1 MKKRKFAAGGY
12 LPNYGDEQPQ
22 NPFGPSVINPTGQ
35 DMGLPSMGNPYDPY
49 EQGYRHG
56 GKVKMAKKKM
66 AVGGPIMRGNAPIR
80 PDLGLKRTPVG
91 GRVEPTPQQEA
102 MAAKNKGAFESLMG
116 AKSQFGSG
124 VAGAKSPERLH
135 YEKYLAEERRR
146 MQGTSGA
153 YSPLKYDPKATYRG
167 YTRPTG
173 MADGGAIRRQSQID
187 PERQKFLANKA
198 AFNAAQAAGK
208 PFAIGTPERQA
219 HRAYIDMERDKYKAA
234 MGPGRTPMSTYTPA
248 AFNPSGSYVSQLAQQ
263 RAAADAAKKA
273 ADAARGAGRGMAKGG
288 MASSASKRADGCAV
302 KGKTKGRM
310 R

>member
-56 GKVKMAKKKM
+56 GRVKMAKKKM

-116 AKSQFGSG
+116 AKNQF
-124 VAGAKSPERLH
+124 APMSPERLH
-135 YEKYLAEERRR
+135 YQAYLGAEREKMRGL
-146 MQGTSGA
+146 SGA
-153 YSPLKYDPKATYRG
+153 RGTPVGSYTPGKYDPKATYG
-167 YTRPTG
+167 SQSLVPG

-273 ADAARGAGRGMAKGG
+273 AMPVKRAKGG

-302 KGKTKGRM
+302 KGKTKGKM